1 MIARVPAI
9 LAACALG
16 VALLSGCA
24 PVDHQAANGGS
35 PTHDD
40 SSASV
45 PSDPGEGDGGD
56 SGEGG
61 ATVAFPRITSCDQ
74 VAAATSALVQGMP
87 LVGDSIADDGVLCQ
101 WSMPDDGPFASV
113 TVQENTSVPT
123 SDDLALQAKM
133 LHLTPTP
140 ISDPR
145 LAAMNAVA
153 IRWTTDGSADAPGYS
168 TVYVPGVSVELHAG
182 RHNADGPQSYA
193 PADDTTVDA
202 ALAVLAL

>member
-1 MIARVPAI
+1 MFARLASL
-9 LAACALG
+9 LAACLLG

-24 PVDHQAANGGS
+24 PVNDRSADGGAS
-35 PTHDD
+35 APDD
-40 SSASV
+40 SSASA
-45 PSDPGEGDGGD
+45 PSDSGGEDD
-56 SGEGG
+56 SGSGDGG
-61 ATVAFPRITSCDQ
+61 ATVTFPRITSCDQ
-74 VAAATSALVQGMP
+74 VAGAASALVQGMP
-87 LVGDSIADDGVLCQ
+87 LIGDSIADDGVLCQ

-168 TVYVPGVSVELHAG
+168 TVYVPGVSVEFHAG